1 MIFLSLRM
9 PYVKRKIPSF
19 RACKHQY
26 ISSFT
31 LFPTQHTDNKY
42 QRLKNN
48 NHQNGRY
55 QISTITIG
63 IIIQGGTHHID
74 RLCLNHRLYIILR

>member
-42 QRLKNN
+42 QRLK
-48 NHQNGRY
+48 
-55 QISTITIG
+55 ITTIKTAG
-63 IIIQGGTHHID
+63 IK
-74 RLCLNHRLYIILR
+74 